1 MRLPRD
7 ISGAQLVAAL
17 AEIGY
22 SNSRQNGSHARLSH
36 PGPPQ
41 HHVTVPMH
49 DALRVGTF
57 SAILSD
63 VAQAQ
68 QMSKDELINKLFA

>member
-17 AEIGY
+17 GKMGY
-22 SNSRQNGSHARLSH
+22 SNSRQTGSHARLTH

-49 DALRVGTF
+49 DSLRIGTF
-57 SAILSD
+57 AAILSD
-63 VAQAQ
+63 VASPA
-68 QMSKDELINKLFA
+68 NG

>member
-7 ISGAQLVAAL
+7 ISGAQLVAVL
-17 AEIGY
+17 GKIGY
-22 SNSRQNGSHARLSH
+22 CNTRQNGSHVRLSH

-49 DALRVGTF
+49 EALRIGTLA
-57 SAILSD
+57 AILSD

-68 QMSKDELINKLFA
+68 QLGRDVLITKLFE

>member
-7 ISGAQLVAAL
+7 ISGTQLVAAL
-17 AEIGY
+17 AKVGY
-22 SNSRQNGSHARLSH
+22 SNSRQKGSHARLTH
-36 PGPPQ
+36 AGPPQ

-57 SAILSD
+57 SAILID
-63 VAQAQ
+63 VALAQ
-68 QMSKDELINKLFA
+68 QMSKDELITKLFG